1 MNESSS
7 VQILPKK
14 PFEIASR
21 AYFKLPDVPGGE
33 PARGYAGRGFAYAT
47 AVNRGVPMLAYKMV
61 THNWGNKFTHLIGA
75 IFADALQEETYD
87 GVVTLLKNKDFDRLH
102 QQLDERNQLSVP
114 YWVCAFSVNQ
124 HAGICARA
132 PTADSTGHPITTC
145 SCKTQKH
152 FEGDFSDARP
162 CIWGRQNL
170 ANGQLKSIEIH

>member
-21 AYFKLPDVPGGE
+21 AYFELPDVPGVE
-33 PARGYAGRGFAYAT
+33 PARGYAGCGFAYVT

-87 GVVTLLKNKDFDRLH
+87 GV
-102 QQLDERNQLSVP
+102 
-114 YWVCAFSVNQ
+114 
-124 HAGICARA
+124 
-132 PTADSTGHPITTC
+132 
-145 SCKTQKH
+145 
-152 FEGDFSDARP
+152 
-162 CIWGRQNL
+162 
-170 ANGQLKSIEIH
+170 

>member
-21 AYFKLPDVPGGE
+21 AYFKLPLPPSGDPAIGDVGC
-33 PARGYAGRGFAYAT
+33 GYAYAT

-87 GVVTLLKNKDFDRLH
+87 AVVTLLKNKDFDRLH

-132 PTADSTGHPITTC
+132 PTADSRGHPITTC

-152 FEGDFSDARP
+152 FEGDFSDAWP
-162 CIWGRQNL
+162 L
-170 ANGQLKSIEIH
+170 